1 MPLSDDNED
10 IEANEAMDPIPKVE
24 VSIARSVSVSRGK
37 KQVIVPIRP
46 RAERLNPDER
56 LVVRQAKTPQVRDA
70 HHGHRHGNS
79 QDARIETI

>member
-1 MPLSDDNED
+1 MPLSDDTED
-10 IEANEAMDPIPKVE
+10 IEAKEAMDPIPKVE

-46 RAERLNPDER
+46 RAGRLNPNER

-70 HHGHRHGNS
+70 QHGHRHGIS
-79 QDARIETI
+79 QDVRIETI